1 MNAVI
6 RTPDT
11 DIFVVFFTTLKVTV
25 YFDKESGKRRRLVN
39 LSDLAECLGNDYD
52 ASLLGL

>member
-1 MNAVI
+1 MKAV
-6 RTPDT
+6 T
-11 DIFVVFFTTLKVTV
+11 DIFMILLYHAMKFTV

-39 LSDLAECLGNDYD
+39 LSDLAESLGKDYG